1 MEQNN
6 NNTQE
11 FSGHN
16 SQTIENNTENVLDI
30 QAIIGACF
38 ARWWWFILSVVIVI
52 SGTMFYLLT
61 TPKIYTRE
69 LTFLIKE
76 SGGRTSSF
84 NSQLNSF
91 AEMGVF
97 ENSTSVNNELT
108 IIQSPTIILETV
120 KRLHLEY
127 DYFVQGKYRKEAIY
141 GDNLPVQALL
151 VDADEFTTGSFTLII
166 SPDGSFKMTDF
177 STPAL
182 TAKLSDIV
190 EGVIGDEVSTPLGK
204 VFISATPN
212 LSEYKE
218 PITIY
223 IRRLPLRTAMLIYS
237 AKYKAGFNDKKSSV
251 ISLTVEDENI
261 QRAEDFLNTIFKVY
275 NEKWIED
282 KNQAAIGTS
291 AFITNRLEI
300 IERELGIVD
309 GDVSSFKSHNL
320 LPNVEKSSDLFY
332 SQANSLENEIVML
345 STQVAMAENVKEYI
359 SDTTKSNELLPVYS
373 GSNNTTAE
381 KQIT

>member
-212 LSEYKE
+212 LSECKE
-218 PITIY
+218 PKTIY
-223 IRRLPLRTAMLIYS
+223 IRRLPLRTATQIYA
-237 AKYKAGFNDKKSSV
+237 AKYKAGFNGAKSS
-251 ISLTVEDENI
+251 IIALTMEDENI
-261 QRAEDFLNTIFKVY
+261 QRAEDFLNTIF
-275 NEKWIED
+275 
-282 KNQAAIGTS
+282 
-291 AFITNRLEI
+291 
-300 IERELGIVD
+300 
-309 GDVSSFKSHNL
+309 
-320 LPNVEKSSDLFY
+320 
-332 SQANSLENEIVML
+332 
-345 STQVAMAENVKEYI
+345 
-359 SDTTKSNELLPVYS
+359 
-373 GSNNTTAE
+373 
-381 KQIT
+381 